1 MENPKNERL
10 LDLSHREFATFVP
23 LIILAVW
30 IGIYPSPFLRRLE
43 GSVQRIVM
51 RVNPQYAQAYADCGK
66 PLTTAQA
73 SNTAGGQFL
82 ASVPCDANGNPLPV
96 SR

>member
-1 MENPKNERL
+1 
-10 LDLSHREFATFVP
+10 
-23 LIILAVW
+23 
-30 IGIYPSPFLRRLE
+30 
-43 GSVQRIVM
+43 VQRIVM
-51 RVNPQYAQAYADCGK
+51 RVSPQYAQAYVDCGK

-73 SNTAGGQFL
+73 ANTAGGQFL